1 MIHIQDI
8 DHVVLRCARIDT
20 TLAFYRD
27 TLGATVERTLE
38 ELGLYQLRVGTAL
51 IDLVPVDSPLG
62 QEGGAA
68 PGLEGHNM
76 DHLCLRLEPFDGAA
90 ILNYLDQQQIPHGGL
105 ERRYGASGFGPSIYL
120 TDPEGNRIE
129 LKGPADSLQK

>member
-1 MIHIQDI
+1 MIHIQGI

-76 DHLCLRLEPFDGAA
+76 DHLCLRLEPFDGPPFSSTWISNRFPMAA
-90 ILNYLDQQQIPHGGL
+90 LN
-105 ERRYGASGFGPSIYL
+105 GATARAVLVHPF
-120 TDPEGNRIE
+120 T
-129 LKGPADSLQK
+129 

>member
-1 MIHIQDI
+1 MIHIQCI
-8 DHVVLRCARIDT
+8 DHIVLRCTHIDT

-27 TLGATVERTLE
+27 TLGAKLERTLE

-68 PGLEGHNM
+68 PGTEGHNM
-76 DHLCLRLEPFDGAA
+76 DHLCLRLEPFDGSA
-90 ILNYLDQQQIPHGGL
+90 ILSYLDQQQIAHGGI
-105 ERRYGASGFGPSIYL
+105 ERRYGATGFGPSIYL

-129 LKGPADSLQK
+129 LKGPADSVEK

>member
-1 MIHIQDI
+1 MIHIQGI
-8 DHVVLRCARIDT
+8 DHVVLRCTRIAT
-20 TLAFYRD
+20 TLNFYQ
-27 TLGATVERTLE
+27 TVLGARLERSLE

-62 QEGGAA
+62 QDGGAA
-68 PGLEGHNM
+68 PGDEGHNM
-76 DHLCLRLEPFDGAA
+76 DHLCLRLEPFDGVA
-90 ILNYLDQQQIPHGGL
+90 ILNYLDQHQVAHGGI

-129 LKGPADSLQK
+129 LKGPADSLEK